1 MPTGALID
9 RPRPQ
14 TSSERFEDLATPLLK
29 PLVGV
34 ARRILRSDDLA
45 WDAVQEALLTLWL
58 EAEMPPNPRAWLIR
72 TVVNRSLHLSRTR
85 ARRRKHEGLACHSHP
100 EASQRDDPASKLE
113 REDLL
118 GYVYGALTTIAPE
131 QREVLVRR
139 AVEEQAYEEIA
150 RGLQI
155 PLGTVRS
162 RLNRSRKTIRALLQG
177 TLGDEDRENRDQ
189 DEPPV

>member
-1 MPTGALID
+1 MGSSEID

-14 TSSERFEDLATPLLK
+14 TSSERFDDLATPLLK

-85 ARRRKHEGLACHSHP
+85 AVHASMRDWPARLIPRRANC
-100 EASQRDDPASKLE
+100 DDPASKLE

-118 GYVYGALTTIAPE
+118 GYVYGALTRIAPE

-150 RGLQI
+150 QGLQI

-162 RLNRSRKTIRALLQG
+162 RLNRSRKAIRALLPG
-177 TLGDEDRENRDQ
+177 ISGDEDFENWDQ
-189 DEPPV
+189 DDPPV

>member
-1 MPTGALID
+1 MGSRAID

-14 TSSERFEDLATPLLK
+14 TSSERFDDLATPLLK

-85 ARRRKHEGLACHSHP
+85 ARRRKHEELACQAHP
-100 EASQRDDPASKLE
+100 EASQRDDPAGKLE

-118 GYVYGALTTIAPE
+118 SYVYGALTRIAPE
-131 QREVLVRR
+131 QREILVRR

-150 RGLQI
+150 QGLQI

-162 RLNRSRKTIRALLQG
+162 RLNRARRAIRTLLPG
-177 TLGDEDRENRDQ
+177 ISGDEDLETRDQ